1 MSDTF
6 PTPEPAPDS
15 PLMTSEPAPLPLPDE
30 PATDKSEPHKKLS
43 DVLGNN
49 RRRGS
54 GVRQLTKKDLD
65 QLRGYYVAVGFM
77 LMPVNRRAAAAF
89 ADEETID
96 RCVDAWDELAKQN
109 DGVRRG
115 LLMLLEGGA
124 WGLVFSAHMPIIWAC
139 IPERT
144 LQRLPLMFGKQD
156 DVQESETV
164 PPSSDWMPFER

>member
-1 MSDTF
+1 
-6 PTPEPAPDS
+6 
-15 PLMTSEPAPLPLPDE
+15 MTDEPAPLPLPDE
-30 PATDKSEPHKKLS
+30 PPPPDKGDPHKKLS

-54 GVRQLTKKDLD
+54 GVRALTKKDLD
-65 QLRGYYVAVGFM
+65 QLRGYYVALGFM
-77 LMPVNRRAAAAF
+77 LMPFNQRAAAAF
-89 ADEETID
+89 ADDETVD

-139 IPERT
+139 IPQRALERM
-144 LQRLPLMFGKQD
+144 PLMFGKQ
-156 DVQESETV
+156 ESEPETE
-164 PPSSDWMPFER
+164 PPSPDAASWFRETMT